1 MPEQRIPDDS
11 TDAERESSHT
21 TGGGLQAQVGSG
33 ILAHTTEQGVDLVKS
48 TTRRTVHFL
57 LPDSQTPI
65 STRSDTEDEDTAVA
79 ESVGQGRDACSEK
92 GQLSTG
98 PPDDGVKPVHQTVRS
113 LLEVA
118 IMDGASD
125 QESIVTLPASPG
137 PDMEVNV
144 LIDNFEDDTV
154 RAREGDSDISQLMDG
169 TNGEGTHLPS
179 SFDDQGPI
187 NETLESVKERCEDSS
202 LIEAPTE
209 NVSQSY
215 DAVNVPERLANESA
229 EDIAMEVDF
238 TDTVVPPI
246 SVGMDKA
253 EPAVVS
259 PTKNCDLNEEV
270 TASDDTAEMA
280 GFHNTPVDDPHAQ
293 SQPEQHNTDT
303 LLAGK
308 SHEQSI
314 RQESL
319 LQPTYA
325 DDAPWIKSSKRPLE
339 INNET
344 SPAKRQRMDVA
355 LETIYEES
363 LLQTTHVDDAQWTKP
378 SKRPLE
384 ATDEAPPAK
393 RQRIEHAFEPKKE
406 QTARNGE
413 SSSTAVSQQDGH
425 PKNDGEGSKIEPEHT
440 PIAGAAP
447 NIPTLTDWSSFTVVN
462 LRKELATRGLR
473 RGGVKA
479 ILVQRLT
486 EYERTQALQ
495 ASLEAQSDQL
505 ILVESESNFA
515 AEDKGK
521 GPEKTSEAIADVV
534 NSLDNDTV
542 AADGRDDNGNEVV
555 EDIVKNLVDEVIAQD
570 GIESA
575 KLSTVEMAG
584 GGYPAPPL
592 GFNDTAAPDLSAN
605 VEMQDE
611 RDWQDD
617 SYEQVVL
624 LTQSPL
630 GGPVQNEP
638 VQPEMDA
645 DISLESIEAPVV
657 EQGIRDGTPPRC
669 TGSGTMWIAKE
680 A

>member
-11 TDAERESSHT
+11 TDAERESTDT
-21 TGGGLQAQVGSG
+21 TGGNLQAQVGSG
-33 ILAHTTEQGVDLVKS
+33 ILAHTAEQGVDLVKS

-65 STRSDTEDEDTAVA
+65 TTRSDTEDEATAMA
-79 ESVGQGRDACSEK
+79 ESVGQGWDACSEK

-98 PPDDGVKPVHQTVRS
+98 PRDDGVNSVHQTVRS
-113 LLEVA
+113 LSEVA
-118 IMDGASD
+118 IMDGASE
-125 QESIVTLPASPG
+125 QESIVALPASPG
-137 PDMEVNV
+137 PDIEVNV
-144 LIDNFEDDTV
+144 LIDNSEDDTV
-154 RAREGDSDISQLMDG
+154 RAREGGSDISRPMDG

-187 NETLESVKERCEDSS
+187 NETPESVKERWEDSS
-202 LIEAPTE
+202 LIGAPTE
-209 NVSQSY
+209 NVSQSHN
-215 DAVNVPERLANESA
+215 AVTVPERFVNENA
-229 EDIAMEVDF
+229 EDIAMGVDF

-246 SVGMDKA
+246 TVGMDKA

-293 SQPEQHNTDT
+293 SQPEQHNIDT

-308 SHEQSI
+308 PREQPI
-314 RQESL
+314 HQESL

-339 INNET
+339 ISNET
-344 SPAKRQRMDVA
+344 SPAKRQRMGVA
-355 LETIYEES
+355 L
-363 LLQTTHVDDAQWTKP
+363 
-378 SKRPLE
+378 
-384 ATDEAPPAK
+384 
-393 RQRIEHAFEPKKE
+393 EPKKE

-413 SSSTAVSQQDGH
+413 SSSTAISQQDGH

-447 NIPTLTDWSSFTVVN
+447 TAPTLTDWSSFTVVN
-462 LRKELATRGLR
+462 LRKELASRGLR

-495 ASLEAQSDQL
+495 ASLEAQSDQP

-534 NSLDNDTV
+534 NGLDNDTV
-542 AADGRDDNGNEVV
+542 AATVGDEDDNGSGVV
-555 EDIVKNLVDEVIAQD
+555 EDLVKNLVDEVIAQD

-575 KLSTVEMAG
+575 KLSTVKTTG
-584 GGYPAPPL
+584 QSYTGPPSV
-592 GFNDTAAPDLSAN
+592 FNDTAAPDLAAD
-605 VEMQDE
+605 VDMQD
-611 RDWQDD
+611 RCGWQDD
-617 SYEQVVL
+617 SYEEVVL

-638 VQPEMDA
+638 VQPEVDA
-645 DISLESIEAPVV
+645 DVSLESIEAPVV
-657 EQGIRDGTPPRC
+657 EQGIRDGTPPRY